1 MYMRDT
7 QEESEASHRIEKSIM
22 DNERVLLMDNKVK
35 QEKLRYEEQMG
46 VLASD
51 WDQHNYCSLK
61 REIILERGNISG
73 LLKRS
78 GIIQKRQLYKK
89 KK

>member
-1 MYMRDT
+1 MRDT

-51 WDQHNYCSLK
+51 WDQHNYYSLK
-61 REIILERGNISG
+61 RETISEKGKISG
-73 LLKRS
+73 LLKKWS
-78 GIIQKRQLYKK
+78 YIEEIAI
-89 KK
+89 